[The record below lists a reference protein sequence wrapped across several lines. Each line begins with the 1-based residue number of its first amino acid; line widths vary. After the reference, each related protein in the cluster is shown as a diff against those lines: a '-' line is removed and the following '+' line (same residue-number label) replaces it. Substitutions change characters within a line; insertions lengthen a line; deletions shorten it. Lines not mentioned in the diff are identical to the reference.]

1 MQFLTLPLK
10 SCSQLP
16 QVTDS
21 AATYT
26 ETFIKATY
34 APSDC
39 PSSSGQRVPGM
50 DAEIGQLGLL
60 AGFNLLIPRHQAAVL
75 SGMLE
80 QANRCVINLL
90 LPKYYCKTQY

>member
-10 SCSQLP
+10 SCSQRP

-26 ETFIKATY
+26 ETFIKGTY

-60 AGFNLLIPRHQAAVL
+60 ARFNLLIPRHRAAASVL

-80 QANRCVINLL
+80 QDNRCVINLL
-90 LPKYYCKTQY
+90 LPKY